1 MTWTRV
7 LLWKCYLQTLTNFFV
22 IEKLIDNFFP
32 FGWVLQL
39 LWQCRISFRFSTL
52 CSPLFQN
59 GLFLGWFL
67 IFCFD
72 ATEME
77 LFEFFENFGRFFMFL
92 GFCFWFFFFR
102 IFFFLQNKKTKQN
115 CQVLSIDTILE
126 HESPSPLLCGCG
138 FFGQN
143 LDKGAKFDLNTR
155 TRTRKTITRSVRLT
169 LSRA

>member
-1 MTWTRV
+1 MQLKWN
-7 LLWKCYLQTLTNFFV
+7 YLNF
-22 IEKLIDNFFP
+22 L
-32 FGWVLQL
+32 
-39 LWQCRISFRFSTL
+39 RIL
-52 CSPLFQN
+52 
-59 GLFLGWFL
+59 GDFL
-67 IFCFD
+67 
-72 ATEME
+72 
-77 LFEFFENFGRFFMFL
+77 
-92 GFCFWFFFFR
+92 CFWDFVFDFFFR